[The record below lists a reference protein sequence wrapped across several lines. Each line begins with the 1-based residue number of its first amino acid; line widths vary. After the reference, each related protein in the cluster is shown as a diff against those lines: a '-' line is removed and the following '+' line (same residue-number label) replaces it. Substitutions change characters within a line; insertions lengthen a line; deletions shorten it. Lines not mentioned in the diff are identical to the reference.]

1 MKNDGLLKPERT
13 MDFIDRTAWVCQCGH
28 ECCEPG
34 YTFGP
39 AVRDHFLF
47 HFAVHGR
54 GVLHNEYG
62 DFPVEPGQG
71 FFYFSGRNDGLCSR
85 PAGSVGILLD
95 RFQRR

>member
-47 HFAVHGR
+47 HFAVR
-54 GVLHNEYG
+54 
-62 DFPVEPGQG
+62 
-71 FFYFSGRNDGLCSR
+71 
-85 PAGSVGILLD
+85 
-95 RFQRR
+95 QRCLAQ